1 MEHNGDNRHTDK
13 WHEQQPTYQ
22 SDTTYR
28 QRLNAPPT
36 QSPKPPKTK
45 KSGISALAGAV
56 IGGIISA
63 AIVVFLFTNHI
74 IPIDSSHEGEPAVP
88 AGKNSTSDGVVET
101 ISEDAYVADG
111 IDEATEAVV
120 GVVKL
125 QQQSIWTSGAE
136 VSTVSF
142 IIYKK
147 DNVIAFVVTNKHVV
161 DNAQEDDV
169 VLYEE
174 ERAKT
179 NFLGTDKLTSL
190 AVLQIDGKFVST
202 VAQ

>member
-1 MEHNGDNRHTDK
+1 
-13 WHEQQPTYQ
+13 
-22 SDTTYR
+22 
-28 QRLNAPPT
+28 

-101 ISEDAYVADG
+101 ISEDADVADG

-125 QQQSIWTSGAE
+125 QQQSIWTSGEE
-136 VSTVSF
+136 VGTGSG

-147 DNVIAFVVTNKHVV
+147 KMEKLSSLRTN
-161 DNAQEDDV
+161 
-169 VLYEE
+169 
-174 ERAKT
+174 
-179 NFLGTDKLTSL
+179 TSL
-190 AVLQIDGKFVST
+190 KMRKKLKLFSMKKNA
-202 VAQ
+202 